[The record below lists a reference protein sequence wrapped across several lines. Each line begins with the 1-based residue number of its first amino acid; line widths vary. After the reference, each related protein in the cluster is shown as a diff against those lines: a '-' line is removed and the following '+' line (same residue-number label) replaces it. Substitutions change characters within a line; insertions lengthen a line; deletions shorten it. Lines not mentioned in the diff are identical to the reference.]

1 MMLRRDLARY
11 VDRKRSLGFK
21 FRSQHVQLR
30 GFVAFAEQRGDRYI
44 TSARV
49 LAWAAQAR
57 SPEQRRSRL
66 LTVRRFALEMHAE
79 NARHQIPAADAL
91 GHVIV
96 KRRPPY
102 IYSSDEIVRLLRAAA
117 ALQPAG
123 SIRPI
128 TYATLFGLL
137 AATGM
142 RIAEALALQLDDVT
156 TDGLVVRET
165 KFQKSRLL
173 PLHATVRQALDTY
186 LISRRKL
193 VVADRAL
200 FISVA
205 GQSLPYNTVR
215 NVFLQLLDR
224 TELRDAHAGRDP
236 RIHDLRH
243 TFAVR
248 SLEQCSHDR
257 IAVARHIVALSTHLG
272 HAHVTDTY
280 WYLQATPVLLRQ
292 IAAASEA
299 LLMGGAA

>member
-1 MMLRRDLARY
+1 LPSRSSAATATSPALAP
-11 VDRKRSLGFK
+11 
-21 FRSQHVQLR
+21 
-30 GFVAFAEQRGDRYI
+30 
-44 TSARV
+44 
-49 LAWAAQAR
+49 

-156 TDGLVVRET
+156 TEGLVVRET

-186 LISRRKL
+186 LIARRKL

-224 TELRDAHAGRDP
+224 TELRDAHAGRT
-236 RIHDLRH
+236 R
-243 TFAVR
+243 A
-248 SLEQCSHDR
+248 
-257 IAVARHIVALSTHLG
+257 STIF
-272 HAHVTDTY
+272 
-280 WYLQATPVLLRQ
+280 ATPSRFDHWSSAATIALRSP
-292 IAAASEA
+292 ATSWRSAPTSVTRT
-299 LLMGGAA
+299 